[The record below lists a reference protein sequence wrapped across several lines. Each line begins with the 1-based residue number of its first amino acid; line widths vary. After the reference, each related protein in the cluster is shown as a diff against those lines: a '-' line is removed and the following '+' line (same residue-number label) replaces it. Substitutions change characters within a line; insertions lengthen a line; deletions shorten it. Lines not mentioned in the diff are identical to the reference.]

1 MTFSLRRLAG
11 VLCVVSLVGGGTG
24 KAAAVPA
31 DRAFPAAPAAPGIS
45 AVSSVSS
52 VSSVSAA
59 ALTSDVD
66 AADDLDDVDVATLI
80 LVRHGEKPARGLGQL
95 SCQGLNR
102 ALALPYVIEARYGR
116 PDLIVAP
123 NPARQKHDLGIA
135 YDYVRPLA
143 TVEPTAIYFG
153 LPVSSALGFAEV
165 DELRAMLLAPAYRRS
180 TILVAGEHR
189 IIETLARRLVVDA
202 GGAASSVP
210 RWDSADY
217 DSIYTLRI
225 VRRAGRVDVM
235 FNVSREGL
243 DGRAT
248 RCPGP

>member
-11 VLCVVSLVGGGTG
+11 VLCIASLFGIGTG
-24 KAAAVPA
+24 NAAAVSADPPVNPPA
-31 DRAFPAAPAAPGIS
+31 PAAPA
-45 AVSSVSS
+45 VSVVST
-52 VSSVSAA
+52 VSAA
-59 ALTSDVD
+59 ASPTGSG
-66 AADDLDDVDVATLI
+66 AADDADIATLI

-180 TILVAGEHR
+180 TVLVAGEHR
-189 IIETLARRLVVDA
+189 MIETLARRLVVDA
-202 GGAASSVP
+202 GGEASSVP
-210 RWDSADY
+210 RWNGADY
-217 DSIYTLRI
+217 DSIYTVRI
-225 VRRAGRVDVM
+225 VRRPGRAEVSHVLFD
-235 FNVSREGL
+235 VSREGL

-248 RCPGP
+248 RCPGG

>member
-1 MTFSLRRLAG
+1 M
-11 VLCVVSLVGGGTG
+11 
-24 KAAAVPA
+24 
-31 DRAFPAAPAAPGIS
+31 
-45 AVSSVSS
+45 
-52 VSSVSAA
+52 
-59 ALTSDVD
+59 
-66 AADDLDDVDVATLI
+66 
-80 LVRHGEKPARGLGQL
+80 
-95 SCQGLNR
+95 NR

-153 LPVSSALGFAEV
+153 LPVSSALGFADV

-180 TILVAGEHR
+180 TVLVAGEHR

-210 RWDSADY
+210 RWNSADY
-217 DSIYTLRI
+217 DSIYTLHI
-225 VRRAGRVDVM
+225 VRRAGRVDVL
-235 FNVSREGL
+235 FDVGREGL